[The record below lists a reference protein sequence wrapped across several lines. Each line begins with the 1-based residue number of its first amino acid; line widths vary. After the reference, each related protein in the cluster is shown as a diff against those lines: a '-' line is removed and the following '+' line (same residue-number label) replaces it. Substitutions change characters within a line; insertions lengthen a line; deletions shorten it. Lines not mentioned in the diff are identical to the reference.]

1 MIWSYEM
8 VKLYRQKWQCIR
20 DENGRIVAWCAG
32 YSDDELKNLLK
43 RHPGWYFSGTF
54 SGAKFE

>member
-1 MIWSYEM
+1 MTWSYEM

-32 YSDDELKNLLK
+32 YS
-43 RHPGWYFSGTF
+43 
-54 SGAKFE
+54 

>member
-1 MIWSYEM
+1 MTWSYEM

-43 RHPGWYFSGTF
+43 RHPDGISVVLNLNNP
-54 SGAKFE
+54 KI

>member
-1 MIWSYEM
+1 MTWSYEM

-43 RHPGWYFSGTF
+43 RHPGWYFS
-54 SGAKFE
+54 SAKFE

>member
-1 MIWSYEM
+1 MTWSYEM

-32 YSDDELKNLLK
+32 YSDDELKNNSLIEQYDEWK
-43 RHPGWYFSGTF
+43 
-54 SGAKFE
+54 